1 MSFQTCVL
9 EQLAEASRS
18 CVKET
23 KKNYHPVE
31 ASTRCWILKVIS
43 SLFHPKVMVFSFLLL
58 F

>member
-1 MSFQTCVL
+1 VSFETCVL

-31 ASTRCWILKVIS
+31 ASTFESDFFVIS
-43 SLFHPKVMVFSFLLL
+43 SKSHGFFFSFLILMQ
-58 F
+58 